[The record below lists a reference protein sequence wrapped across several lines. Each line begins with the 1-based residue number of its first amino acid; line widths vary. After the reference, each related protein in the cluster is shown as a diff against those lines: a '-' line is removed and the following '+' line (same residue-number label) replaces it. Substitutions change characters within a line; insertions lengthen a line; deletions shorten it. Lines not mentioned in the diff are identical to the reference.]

1 MTAMELGKGIPHMED
16 KMIDYSEKL
25 LNINR
30 SMRCIQELLLS
41 RNGKAAVDKLDDVI
55 IDAISMKAWIKYHDK
70 N

>member
-1 MTAMELGKGIPHMED
+1 MTAMELDKDIPHMED

-30 SMRCIQELLLS
+30 SMRCVQELLLN
-41 RNGKAAVDKLDDVI
+41 RNGKEAVDKLDDVI
-55 IDAISMKAWIKYHDK
+55 IDAISMKAWIKYNDK